1 MYIYIFFS
9 LKCLPKF
16 GKESNNNQIGL
27 KPIIAVI
34 FFQSI
39 ICEYVWLFYIPE
51 KLFTST
57 QLFNLLF
64 LEKMGPIGSSL
75 GSSSNLVY

>member
-1 MYIYIFFS
+1 MSTAEHTFFSFKISYKRMCMYIYIYFS
-9 LKCLPKF
+9 LKFLPKF

-39 ICEYVWLFYIPE
+39 ICEYV
-51 KLFTST
+51 
-57 QLFNLLF
+57 
-64 LEKMGPIGSSL
+64 
-75 GSSSNLVY
+75 

>member
-1 MYIYIFFS
+1 MSTAEHTFFSFKISYIRMYIYIFFS
-9 LKCLPKF
+9 LKFLPNF

-39 ICEYVWLFYIPE
+39 ICEYV
-51 KLFTST
+51 
-57 QLFNLLF
+57 
-64 LEKMGPIGSSL
+64 
-75 GSSSNLVY
+75 